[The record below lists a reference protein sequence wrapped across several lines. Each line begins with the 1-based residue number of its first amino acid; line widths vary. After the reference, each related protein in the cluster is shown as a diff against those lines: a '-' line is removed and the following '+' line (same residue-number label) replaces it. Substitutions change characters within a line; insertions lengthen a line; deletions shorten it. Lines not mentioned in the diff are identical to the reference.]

1 MAINRS
7 TSDPFTLRALQQLGW
22 GPTVALEQGLQ
33 ATIDSFRKV
42 PRTGRSIRLVTVQRI
57 CCIGAGYVGG
67 PTMAVIADR
76 CPEIEVTVVD
86 LNQARIDA
94 WNDDGPQSV
103 YRCTNPGLMRWSAA
117 PCRNLSFSTAVEA
130 AIAAADMVFIS
141 VNTPTK
147 TKGLGA
153 GQASDLRW
161 VEACARTVAQAATG
175 HTIVVEKSTL
185 PVRTAAAIKNDPR
198 GGPAGRSGPQLSVLS
213 NPEFLAEGTAI
224 GDLEAPDRV
233 LIGGEDAASIDALA
247 AVYAHWVPADRI
259 LRTNLWSSELSK
271 LTANAFLAQR
281 ISSINSI
288 AAFCEATGAD
298 VREVARAIGTDS
310 RIGPKFLNAGP
321 GFGGSCF
328 QKDILNLV
336 YLCRHF
342 GLPEVADYWESVVAL
357 NTWQQHRI
365 SKLVVEKLFGTVT
378 GKRLAVL
385 GFAFKA
391 DTNDTREAP
400 AIRICRDL
408 LEEGAQLAIHD
419 PKVDPE
425 QIARDLQL
433 QATAAA
439 DGLSGTGSWAMA
451 DSVEQAVAGADA
463 VLILTEWQQYRA
475 LDWTDLGSRMRRPA
489 WVFDARSVADAGQVR
504 AAGLSLWRVGD
515 GEADDPHGSGHGGR
529 GLHRGRTESAPA
541 PARRPCGR
549 PRQSQRLLRPGLEA
563 SPAFRD

>member
-1 MAINRS
+1 M
-7 TSDPFTLRALQQLGW
+7 
-22 GPTVALEQGLQ
+22 
-33 ATIDSFRKV
+33 TI
-42 PRTGRSIRLVTVQRI
+42 QRI

-76 CPEIEVTVVD
+76 CPEVQVTVVD
-86 LNQARIDA
+86 LNAARIEA
-94 WNDDGPQSV
+94 WNDADLSKLPV
-103 YRCTNPGLMRWSAA
+103 YEPGLDAVVGRARG
-117 PCRNLSFSTAVEA
+117 RNLTFSTAVEE

-147 TKGLGA
+147 TRGLGA

-185 PVRTAAAIKNDPR
+185 PVRTAAAIQ
-198 GGPAGRSGPQLSVLS
+198 AILTAAQESGSERTFSVLS

-224 GDLEAPDRV
+224 ADLEAPDRV
-233 LIGGEDAASIDALA
+233 LIGGDDPAAIDALA
-247 AVYAHWVPADRI
+247 GIYGHWVSGERI

-288 AAFCEATGAD
+288 AAMCEASGAD
-298 VREVARAIGTDS
+298 VREVARAIGTDT

-342 GLPEVADYWESVVAL
+342 GLPEVADYWESVVQL

-365 SKLVVEKLFGTVT
+365 ARLVVEKLFGTVT

-400 AIRICRDL
+400 AIRICADL

-419 PKVDPE
+419 PKVDTA
-425 QIARDLQL
+425 QMARDLRQEAAEQL
-433 QATAAA
+433 ES
-439 DGLSGTGSWAMA
+439 SGIGAWGRMESIEA
-451 DSVEQAVAGADA
+451 AVAGADA
-463 VLILTEWQQYRA
+463 VLILTEWTQYRQ
-475 LDWTDLGSRMRRPA
+475 LNWGDLAARMRRPA
-489 WVFDARSVADAGQVR
+489 WVFDARAVVNADEVR
-504 AAGLSLWRVGD
+504 EAGLNLWRVGD
-515 GEADDPHGSGHGGR
+515 GEG
-529 GLHRGRTESAPA
+529 
-541 PARRPCGR
+541 
-549 PRQSQRLLRPGLEA
+549 
-563 SPAFRD
+563 

>member
-1 MAINRS
+1 M
-7 TSDPFTLRALQQLGW
+7 
-22 GPTVALEQGLQ
+22 TVH
-33 ATIDSFRKV
+33 
-42 PRTGRSIRLVTVQRI
+42 RI

-94 WNDDGPQSV
+94 WNDADLSRLPV
-103 YRCTNPGLMRWSAA
+103 YEPGLDAVVGRARG
-117 PCRNLSFSTAVEA
+117 RNLQFSTAVEES
-130 AIAAADMVFIS
+130 IAAADMVFIS

-161 VEACARTVAQAATG
+161 VEACARTVAEAATG

-185 PVRTAAAIKNDPR
+185 PVRTAAAIQTILEAAQRDDR
-198 GGPAGRSGPQLSVLS
+198 GRSFTVLS

-233 LIGGEDAASIDALA
+233 LIGGDDAGSIDALA
-247 AVYAHWVPADRI
+247 QIYGNWVPAERI

-310 RIGPKFLNAGP
+310 RIGPKFLQAGP

-365 SKLVVEKLFGTVT
+365 SRLVVEKLFGTVT

-419 PKVDPE
+419 PKVSST
-425 QIARDLQL
+425 QIARDLQIE
-433 QATAAA
+433 ASPHTDA
-439 DGLSGTGSWAMA
+439 LSGTGNWAMA
-451 DSVEQAVAGADA
+451 DTIEQAVVGADA
-463 VLILTEWQQYRA
+463 VLILTEWTHYRSLNWQA
-475 LDWTDLGSRMRRPA
+475 LGDLMRRPA
-489 WVFDARSVADAGQVR
+489 WVFDARAVADPQQVK
-504 AAGLSLWRVGD
+504 ASGLNLWRVGD
-515 GEADDPHGSGHGGR
+515 GEG
-529 GLHRGRTESAPA
+529 
-541 PARRPCGR
+541 
-549 PRQSQRLLRPGLEA
+549 
-563 SPAFRD
+563 